1 MEKTKCQ
8 TDIEEKEKVGM
19 RSIPEGFFCLP
30 GFVWM
35 EGLLAVAV
43 SGGVTGSLVQAA
55 PGPVSISRQPFGKT
69 EDGALV
75 YLYTLRNAQ
84 GMEAQITN
92 YGGIVV
98 SLKVPDRQGRMDDVV
113 LGYETLAGYI
123 QNNPYFGCLVGRYG
137 NRIGGAKFQLE
148 GKSYTLVAN
157 DGPNHL
163 HGGLKG
169 FDKVVWKAR
178 ALRSREGPAL
188 RLSYTS
194 KDGEEGYPGN
204 LKVTATYTLTS
215 DNALRLDYRA
225 TTDQTTLCNLTH
237 HSYFNLAGA
246 GNGDILNHQVMIA
259 ADRFTPVDSTLIP
272 TGELRPVAGTPFDFT
287 QPMAIGARIDQ
298 EDEQLK
304 FGRGYDHNWVLNKPL
319 GQLGLAARVVEPTTG
334 RVMEVWT
341 TEPGLQFYTG
351 NFLDG
356 SIVGKEGKIYYH
368 RYGFC
373 MEPQHYPDSPNKPHF
388 PSVVLKPGQVYRNTI
403 IYRFSVEQMDSQEG
417 RNLQ

>member
-1 MEKTKCQ
+1 
-8 TDIEEKEKVGM
+8 
-19 RSIPEGFFCLP
+19 
-30 GFVWM
+30 
-35 EGLLAVAV
+35 
-43 SGGVTGSLVQAA
+43 
-55 PGPVSISRQPFGKT
+55 
-69 EDGALV
+69 
-75 YLYTLRNAQ
+75 
-84 GMEAQITN
+84 
-92 YGGIVV
+92 
-98 SLKVPDRQGRMDDVV
+98 
-113 LGYETLAGYI
+113 
-123 QNNPYFGCLVGRYG
+123 
-137 NRIGGAKFQLE
+137 
-148 GKSYTLVAN
+148 
-157 DGPNHL
+157 
-163 HGGLKG
+163 
-169 FDKVVWKAR
+169 
-178 ALRSREGPAL
+178 
-188 RLSYTS
+188 
-194 KDGEEGYPGN
+194 
-204 LKVTATYTLTS
+204 
-215 DNALRLDYRA
+215 
-225 TTDQTTLCNLTH
+225 
-237 HSYFNLAGA
+237 
-246 GNGDILNHQVMIA
+246 MIA